1 MSRNV
6 NKGVCII
13 TAGSPYYGGW
23 ALNLAMGLKHT
34 DEKTNITLLNY
45 GLGNNHIKPYLHIF
59 DNVIDIP
66 KEMILRNG
74 FESMI
79 RSKLFLHDL
88 SPYEETIF
96 IDADVIWFPF
106 KPISQL
112 FDELQGLDF
121 IIGCRSFSE
130 LDSKPRLVWSKAE
143 DLKQFGDKCYNL
155 SSEFIYFRKSDKND
169 KFFDLCK
176 SIFDNPP
183 INYTRFDGG
192 VPDELAFQ
200 IAMMMTDIKPH
211 KVPFLPFYWESYE
224 KKMKKVPEIY
234 NTEYYG
240 YSIGGAAINS
250 HQKLIYDNLVRFY
263 SSKFGIKNPF
273 LCKSKKELFKTR
285 TVI

>member
-1 MSRNV
+1 MSGNV
-6 NKGVCII
+6 RGICII

-34 DEKTNITLLNY
+34 DANTNITLLNY

-59 DNVIDIP
+59 DNVIDIS
-66 KEMILRNG
+66 KEMVTRNG

-79 RSKLFLHDL
+79 KSKLWLHEL
-88 SPYEETIF
+88 SPYDETIF

-112 FDELQGLDF
+112 FDELQGVDF
-121 IIGCRSFSE
+121 TIGCRSLSE
-130 LDSKPRLVWSKAE
+130 LDSKPRLVWSKSE

-155 SSEFIYFRKSDKND
+155 SSEFIYFRKSDKNA
-169 KFFDLCK
+169 KFFELCR

-183 INYTRFDGG
+183 VAYTRFDGG

-211 KVPFLPFYWESYE
+211 KTPFLPFYWESYE
-224 KKMKKVPEIY
+224 KKMRKVPEIY
-234 NTEYYG
+234 NTEFYG

-250 HQKLIYDNLVRFY
+250 HQKMIYDNLVKFY

-273 LCKSKKELFKTR
+273 LCKSKKDLFKTR
-285 TVI
+285 TLI